1 MLTFAVPNFISTPKD
16 VWEGVVWYS
25 GVEPYHRGY
34 ERGSHTR
41 IGISRGFAIIFCT
54 NSAISAQPHFQA
66 VQAVELG
73 DDRTVMFPMPRR
85 VYTQTPCARLREK

>member
-41 IGISRGFAIIFCT
+41 SGISRGFAIILYQLGYLCSTSFK
-54 NSAISAQPHFQA
+54 A
-66 VQAVELG
+66 VQTVELG